1 MLVIDSSVFASVIV
15 KDEFYEECKE
25 YLLEDKATVDI
36 AFAEAGNVLWK
47 HVRMG
52 RIAKEEVEKRV
63 NLLKALIRSSKVYG
77 SDELLLNSMRLA
89 VNLGITLYDALFLSL
104 AIQLDTRLVTT
115 DRKLYERLPHDLKR
129 RVVLLG

>member
-15 KDEFYEECKE
+15 KDEFYEECRE
-25 YLLEDKATVDI
+25 YLLEDRATVDI

-52 RIAKEEVEKRV
+52 RIVKEEVEKRTD
-63 NLLKALIRSSKVYG
+63 LLRALIRSSKVYG
-77 SDELLLNSMRLA
+77 SDELLLHSMELA
-89 VNLGITLYDALFLSL
+89 VNQGITVYDALFLSL
-104 AIQLDTRLVTT
+104 AIQLDTNLITT
-115 DRKLYERLPHDLKR
+115 DKKLYERLPPDLKR

>member
-1 MLVIDSSVFASVIV
+1 MLVIDSGVFASVIV
-15 KDEFYEECKE
+15 KDEFYEECRE

-52 RIAKEEVEKRV
+52 RIVKEEVEKRTD
-63 NLLKALIRSSKVYG
+63 LLRALIRSSKVYG
-77 SDELLLNSMRLA
+77 SDGLLLHSMELA

-104 AIQLDTRLVTT
+104 ALQLDTSLVTT
-115 DRKLYERLPHDLKR
+115 DRKLYERLPSDLKR
-129 RVVLLG
+129 RVVLVG